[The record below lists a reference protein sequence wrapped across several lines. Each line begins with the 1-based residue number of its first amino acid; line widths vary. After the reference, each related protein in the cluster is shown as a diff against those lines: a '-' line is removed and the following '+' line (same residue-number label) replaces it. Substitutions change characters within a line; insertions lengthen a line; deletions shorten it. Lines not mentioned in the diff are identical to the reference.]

1 MRNFSGLVSPRS
13 WTKSIGSFILA
24 REGCSMALIHDKIRL
39 GLRRFCW
46 LQGSLTI
53 ALAVIFFAFLGIK
66 PAYSAF
72 LGGSICTFTS
82 WYFAQKMFKF
92 QGAQQSKRIV
102 KSCYRAE
109 GMKMVLTFLL
119 FSLVFLFI
127 PVSAPV
133 FFISYIMV
141 QALFWLAPRVLTRQI

>member
-1 MRNFSGLVSPRS
+1 M
-13 WTKSIGSFILA
+13 
-24 REGCSMALIHDKIRL
+24 ELIHDKIRL

-46 LQGSLTI
+46 LQGLLTS
-53 ALAVIFFAFLGIK
+53 ALAVIFLAFFGIK
-66 PAYSAF
+66 SAYSAL

-82 WYFAQKMFKF
+82 WCFAQKMFKF
-92 QGAQQSKRIV
+92 QGAQQSQRIV
-102 KSCYRAE
+102 KSFYRAE

-133 FFISYIMV
+133 FFVSYIMV
-141 QALFWLAPRVLTRQI
+141 QALFWVAPQIFMRRI